1 MHVLLHPRR
10 DVLEGV
16 LLLMGQ
22 EDTSWAAMRSFLGR
36 RSVKE
41 DIINFDARRWAARAG
56 GGVCF
61 DRHIEACTSTPGLT
75 LSFGELLG
83 VKQRL
88 GTPSHAALVPQDHSA
103 DARQGG
109 EAPAGQGPVV

>member
-1 MHVLLHPRR
+1 MQYR

-41 DIINFDARRWAARAG
+41 DIVNFDARRWVASLPLSRAQNMLHFRSCG
-56 GGVCF
+56 PCP
-61 DRHIEACTSTPGLT
+61 CPGL
-75 LSFGELLG
+75 G
-83 VKQRL
+83 R
-88 GTPSHAALVPQDHSA
+88 
-103 DARQGG
+103 
-109 EAPAGQGPVV
+109 